1 MGIVKRI
8 ARFVPESMEAQMI
21 AILALSLLSLL
32 VALIAL
38 EVTGRKNAL
47 QTAQSSLTLSRLQQ
61 LYPMLQRVSAQELP
75 SVIDVLSSCHEGYT
89 LTEQPFAG
97 GRAAV
102 EADRLR
108 SQLAQML
115 ALDERRLSIRSA
127 LLTPDQFSYR
137 KCSPAEIDL
146 PAEGIVISLQL
157 PSGKWFNKEVH
168 PHEWH
173 IREKLG
179 WLLRASA
186 VFAFV
191 GGIAIFFI
199 HRLSRPLN
207 RLSDGARRFGQ
218 GLEVSTLTEEGTT
231 DLRRAIRAFN
241 AMQRQVAD
249 EITRRTNT
257 LAAISHDV
265 RTPLTA
271 LRIKAEMIDDI
282 QVRRELIA
290 SIDRMERITASALEF
305 LRGQSRNEPLQ
316 RVDLSA
322 LIESECFDFEE
333 TGRSVTFAGEQGI
346 TCMCRPDALARAV
359 RNLIDN
365 AVKYAGAAIVSLRC
379 EPDCVTIAVSDRGPG
394 IAADQRDAALEPFG
408 RLSPAREN
416 QEGGFGLGLAIAKA
430 VAEGHDGELVLT
442 DNEPTGLIATLR
454 LPASAAA
461 VLPAKA

>member
-1 MGIVKRI
+1 VGVVKRI
-8 ARFVPESMEAQMI
+8 ARLVPQSMEAQMI
-21 AILALSLLSLL
+21 AILALSLLSLFI
-32 VALIAL
+32 ALITL

-47 QTAQSSLTLSRLQQ
+47 QTAQSEQTLQRLQQ
-61 LYPMLQRVSAQELP
+61 LYPMLQRVSAEELP

-89 LTEQPFAG
+89 LTDQPFAG
-97 GRAAV
+97 GRTTA
-102 EADRLR
+102 ETDRLR
-108 SQLAQML
+108 SRLAQAL
-115 ALDERRLSIRSA
+115 ALDERSLSIGYA
-127 LLTPDQFSYR
+127 LLRPGQFSYW
-137 KCSPAEIDL
+137 KCNPAEIDL
-146 PAEGIVISLQL
+146 PAQGIVVSLRL

-179 WLLRASA
+179 WLLRASV

-207 RLSDGARRFGQ
+207 KLTDAARRFGQ
-218 GLEVSTLTEEGTT
+218 GLQASTLAEEGTT

-241 AMQRQVAD
+241 VMQREVAD
-249 EITRRTNT
+249 EIARRTNT

-271 LRIKAEMIDDI
+271 LRIKAEMIDDAE
-282 QVRRELIA
+282 VRHELIA
-290 SIDRMERITASALEF
+290 SIERMERITASALEF

-322 LIESECFDFEE
+322 LIESECVDFEE
-333 TGRSVTFAGEQGI
+333 TGRSVTFTGEHGI
-346 TCMCRPDALARAV
+346 MSACRPDALARAV

-365 AVKYAGAAIVSLRC
+365 AVKYAGAAVVSLRC
-379 EPDCVTIAVSDRGPG
+379 APDGVTISVSDHGPG
-394 IAADQRDAALEPFG
+394 IPADQRHAALEPFG

-416 QEGGFGLGLAIAKA
+416 RQGGFGLGLAIARA
-430 VAEGHDGELVLT
+430 VAEGHDGTLVLA
-442 DNEPTGLIATLR
+442 DNEPTGLIATIS
-454 LPASAAA
+454 LPACAAF
-461 VLPAKA
+461 LPAKG

>member
-1 MGIVKRI
+1 MGVVKRI
-8 ARFVPESMEAQMI
+8 ARVVPQSMEAQVI

-32 VALIAL
+32 VALAAL
-38 EVTGRKNAL
+38 EITGRKTAL
-47 QTAQSSLTLSRLQQ
+47 ETAQSGYTLQRLQQ
-61 LYPMLQRVSAQELP
+61 LYPMLQRVSAAELP

-97 GRAAV
+97 GRSSV
-102 EADRLR
+102 DTDRLR
-108 SQLAQML
+108 ARLAQL
-115 ALDERRLSIRSA
+115 LSLDEQRLSVGYA
-127 LLTPDQFSYR
+127 VLQPDQFSYS
-137 KCSPAEIDL
+137 KCTPAEIDL
-146 PAEGIVISLQL
+146 PAQGIVISLQL

-179 WLLRASA
+179 WWLRASA

-191 GGIAIFFI
+191 GAIAIFFI

-207 RLSDGARRFGQ
+207 KLTDAARRFGQ
-218 GLEVSTLTEEGTT
+218 GLEVSTLAEQGTT
-231 DLRRAIRAFN
+231 DLRRAIRTFN

-249 EITRRTNT
+249 EIARLTNT

-271 LRIKAEMIDDI
+271 LRIKAEMIEDARIRHD
-282 QVRRELIA
+282 LIA
-290 SIDRMERITASALEF
+290 DIERMERITASALAF

-322 LIESECFDFEE
+322 LLESECVDFEE
-333 TGRSVTFAGEQGI
+333 TGRSVTFAGEHNI

-365 AVKYAGAAIVSLRC
+365 AVKYAGTAIVTLRR
-379 EPDCVTIAVSDRGPG
+379 EPDCVTISVLDHGPG
-394 IAADQRDAALEPFG
+394 IPADQRHAALEPFG
-408 RLSPAREN
+408 RLSAAREN
-416 QEGGFGLGLAIAKA
+416 HEGGFGLGLAIAKA
-430 VAEGHDGELVLT
+430 VAEGHDGALVLS
-442 DNEPTGLIATLR
+442 DNEPAGLIATIR
-454 LPASAAA
+454 LPAAEF
-461 VLPAKA
+461 LPARA